1 MALFSRYAFCSQRNV
16 CLVTTTFRKTI
27 FVKRIMILQSNAT
40 MIAKN
45 VQLALIARI
54 SLIAFN
60 SSRCT
65 NNFDVF

>member
-1 MALFSRYAFCSQRNV
+1 
-16 CLVTTTFRKTI
+16 
-27 FVKRIMILQSNAT
+27 MILQSNAT